1 MHDKKSDDFVIGKK
15 RGSESD
21 SLEVG
26 SVEASS
32 ADSNL
37 TERLRKFDVAKSAL
51 QTAISQRAFLTQP
64 Q

>member
-1 MHDKKSDDFVIGKK
+1 MTKRVMILLLEKREEVKVIHLKWGAWK
-15 RGSESD
+15 E
-21 SLEVG
+21 
-26 SVEASS
+26 SS